1 MRRILAVAILTAFGG
16 AAYGLESIISFKAT
30 GPHVSTAADDS
41 AWRVRLADLRW
52 VGRAVYSSDGA
63 YLGDVAALNEDDHSE
78 IYVSIAGFL
87 ALGETTILILARELQ
102 HVRDDGIVVRLT
114 EAEVRR
120 LPPAESSGEQL

>member
-1 MRRILAVAILTAFGG
+1 MARA
-16 AAYGLESIISFKAT
+16 
-30 GPHVSTAADDS
+30 P
-41 AWRVRLADLRW
+41 LRW
-52 VGRAVYSSDGA
+52 VGRAVYTSDGA

-87 ALGETTILILARELQ
+87 ALGETTIRILAAELE